1 MQTTKQSAADLQSA
15 LAHFYASE
23 NLTRWSPISRS
34 VLSDGAL
41 YLAENAGAY
50 WLFDAIDSH
59 LTTRGA
65 NELTEFTVARLR
77 RLSPTGDDAELTL
90 DDGNGT
96 IYATQYIG
104 FTDFPL
110 AEIKLFAAYNG
121 TGWTHLLPSEY

>member
-1 MQTTKQSAADLQSA
+1 MQTTKKSAADLQHS
-15 LAHFYASE
+15 LAQFYGSE
-23 NLTRWSPISRS
+23 TLTRWNPLTRS

-77 RLSPTGDDAELTL
+77 RLPDDAAELTL

-96 IYATQYIG
+96 IYATQRIG

-110 AEIKLFAAYNG
+110 NEIKLYAEYNG
-121 TGWTHLLPSEY
+121 TGWTHMLPRER

>member
-1 MQTTKQSAADLQSA
+1 MKTAKKFDAATLRQ
-15 LAHFYASE
+15 FYASE
-23 NLTRWSPISRS
+23 NLTRWNPLTRS

>member
-1 MQTTKQSAADLQSA
+1 MKTAKKFDAATLRQ
-15 LAHFYASE
+15 FYASE
-23 NLTRWSPISRS
+23 NLTRWNPLTRS

-59 LTTRGA
+59 LTSRGVTD
-65 NELTEFTVARLR
+65 ETEFTVARLR

-104 FTDFPL
+104 YTDFPMP
-110 AEIKLFAAYNG
+110 EIKLFASFNG

>member
-1 MQTTKQSAADLQSA
+1 MKTAAEIKST

-23 NLTRWSPISRS
+23 KLTRWNPLTRS

-59 LTTRGA
+59 LTTRGV
-65 NELTEFTVARLR
+65 NDLTEFTVARLR
-77 RLSPTGDDAELTL
+77 RLPDDAAELTL

-96 IYATQYIG
+96 IYATQKIG

-110 AEIKLFAAYNG
+110 PEIKLYAKYNG
-121 TGWTHLLPSEY
+121 TSWTHSLPSEY

>member
-1 MQTTKQSAADLQSA
+1 MQTTKKSAAALQHS
-15 LAHFYASE
+15 LAQFYGSE
-23 NLTRWSPISRS
+23 TLTRWSPLTRS

-65 NELTEFTVARLR
+65 NDLTEFTVARLR
-77 RLSPTGDDAELTL
+77 RLPNDAAELTL

-96 IYATQYIG
+96 IYATQRIE

-110 AEIKLFAAYNG
+110 AEIKLYACYNG
-121 TGWTHLLPSEY
+121 AGWTHLLPSEY

>member
-1 MQTTKQSAADLQSA
+1 MQTKKQSAADLESTLDQ
-15 LAHFYASE
+15 FYGTE

-65 NELTEFTVARLR
+65 NDLTEFTVARLR
-77 RLSPTGDDAELTL
+77 RLPNDAAELTL

-96 IYATQYIG
+96 IYATQRIA

-110 AEIKLFAAYNG
+110 AGIELFATYNG

>member
-1 MQTTKQSAADLQSA
+1 MQTTKQSAALESS
-15 LAHFYASE
+15 LAQFYGSE
-23 NLTRWSPISRS
+23 TLTRWNPLTRS

-59 LTTRGA
+59 LTTRGF
-65 NELTEFTVARLR
+65 NDLTEFTVARLR
-77 RLSPTGDDAELTL
+77 RLPDDAAELTL

-96 IYATQYIG
+96 IYATQRIG
-104 FTDFPL
+104 FTDFPM
-110 AEIKLFAAYNG
+110 AEIKLYACYNG